1 MKRTTDRR
9 GSHRRHDRL
18 TFIFHYLQEHVRL
31 ETVDLS
37 LDGAMLESP
46 MVFPSGTMMV
56 LEYFSG
62 QPGDVGIRLLAR
74 VSRVT
79 RSLRGHSSSCGLGM
93 HWIRAYTLGPKEYL
107 ADFLVNSLG
116 YPANIMDGCTTNNGG
131 VSNVSLHTIEPPAA
145 PPAQTQATAAEASA
159 QMTRFTNAQRGRFRI
174 DVPVMYSLGNMHY
187 RGTVVALGP
196 SGIGVVSPGSLPFLT
211 AKATIRFPLNEGPES
226 AKIML
231 FTEVEFVAEP
241 AFPGG
246 TGAFSAKVLGIDEL
260 DSPGAFRAYL
270 KAMPTRFSLWP

>member
-1 MKRTTDRR
+1 MKRPTDRR
-9 GSHRRHDRL
+9 GSHRRHDRIS
-18 TFIFHYLQEHVRL
+18 FIFHYLQKHVRL

-46 MVFPSGTMMV
+46 IVFPSGTMMV

-79 RSLRGHSSSCGLGM
+79 RSLRGHSSSCGLGV
-93 HWIRAYTLGPKEYL
+93 HWIRAYTLGQREYL

-116 YPANIMDGCTTNNGG
+116 YPPNVMDSATPNASG
-131 VSNVSLHTIEPPAA
+131 VWSVTLHSVA
-145 PPAQTQATAAEASA
+145 PPAPVAPPQEALAEASA
-159 QMTRFTNAQRGRFRI
+159 QLTRFNAGQRGRFRI

-187 RGTVVALGP
+187 RGTVVALGT
-196 SGIGVVSPGSLPFLT
+196 SGIGVLSPGSLPFLT
-211 AKATIRFPLNEGPES
+211 AKATIRFPLADGPQS
-226 AKIML
+226 PKVML

-241 AFPGG
+241 PHPGG
-246 TGAFSAKVLGIDEL
+246 VGAFSGRILGIDEL

-270 KAMPTRFSLWP
+270 KALPTKFSLWP